1 MIMTHVNA
9 PADLSDNEADQLW
22 TKLNEIIKL
31 SDTIAGDEGNA
42 LGHRIYRLA
51 RDCRDLLVFDQQSR
65 EVMRKLTQQ
74 ETYAGVVLTDTVKAL
89 AKTGRKLEAIKE
101 LRTQTGCGIKE
112 GKDAVEAYMT
122 QQGIGAW

>member
-1 MIMTHVNA
+1 MITNPTSPV
-9 PADLSDNEADQLW
+9 DLSDNEADQLW

-74 ETYAGVVLTDTVKAL
+74 EQYAGMILNEAVKAL
-89 AKTGRKLEAIKE
+89 AKNNRKIEAIKE
-101 LRTQTGCGIKE
+101 LRTSTGSGLTEAKA
-112 GKDAVEAYMT
+112 AVEAYMA
-122 QQGIGAW
+122 QQGIGTW